1 MSISQLVAAIDAV
14 SRETRPEMRR
24 SYMIAIKHG
33 VKQIGDRLC
42 AIEKRLDAVEQ
53 RRSEASVRAEQRERR
68 ADAHSEVLS
77 LLFCALKI

>member
-14 SRETRPEMRR
+14 SREIRPEMRR

-33 VKQIGDRLC
+33 VKQIGDLLC

-53 RRSEASVRAEQRERR
+53 RRSEKSVRA
-68 ADAHSEVLS
+68 
-77 LLFCALKI
+77 